1 MTFKATKVIGMLFL
15 MALIRAAPLDDSR
28 NLAQNG
34 FSCTNNEQ
42 GTMECTMNKKLAG
55 KRDDKFLSST

>member
-55 KRDDKFLSST
+55 

>member
-1 MTFKATKVIGMLFL
+1 MTFKATKVISMLFL

-34 FSCTNNEQ
+34 ITCSNNEL
-42 GTMECTMNKKLAG
+42 GTMECTMNKQIAG
-55 KRDDKFLSST
+55 